1 MGRSKVHRSNAD
13 RQKKKCESRKHHQ
26 HQLRRA
32 MAISEYLLLS
42 ATEQHRQATV
52 FVDQLEEKYPNKRDV
67 RKTPE
72 FRNWQRE
79 QLLLIGKQPPAQI
92 PEDSTNTVKEM
103 VLRIPLMNDSTETK
117 QTPTVP
123 DMPGEIHEDELATVF
138 DEIPADI
145 MSEMMAEIRADPN
158 LCALMNDFNL
168 DLYEEVVDQGT
179 VPDRLEDEIN
189 SLIPDPLE
197 DEIISFIPDP
207 LEDEINSLIY
217 F

>member
-1 MGRSKVHRSNAD
+1 MGRSKVVRSKVD
-13 RQKKKCESRKHHQ
+13 IQKMKCESRKHRQ
-26 HQLRRA
+26 HELRRA
-32 MAISEYLLLS
+32 MAVSEYLLLT

-79 QLLLIGKQPPAQI
+79 QLLLIGKQSPAQI

-103 VLRIPLMNDSTETK
+103 VLRIPLMNDSTKTK

-123 DMPGEIHEDELATVF
+123 DMPGEIHEDELATVSGEIHEDELATVF

-158 LCALMNDFNL
+158 LCALMNDFNF
-168 DLYEEVVDQGT
+168 DLYEEVLDQGT

-189 SLIPDPLE
+189 SLI
-197 DEIISFIPDP
+197 
-207 LEDEINSLIY
+207 Y